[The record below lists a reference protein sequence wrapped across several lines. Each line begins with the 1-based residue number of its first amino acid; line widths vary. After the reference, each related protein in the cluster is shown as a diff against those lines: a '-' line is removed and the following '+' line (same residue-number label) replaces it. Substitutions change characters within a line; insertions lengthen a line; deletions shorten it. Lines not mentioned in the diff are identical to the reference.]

1 MRARRRDIGD
11 DDGVGFIV
19 GRGGFPRFVKKG
31 LIRVAM
37 ALLPV
42 SRLRLSMNMPEFSRS
57 QGTGI
62 GLSIVKKAVE
72 RMGGTIELQ
81 SELGRGSVFSLKL
94 RASQRDNLLL
104 TPSKAILGCLAT
116 AFSVSSSLQRRQAI
130 YTVIPSKQA
139 NMMEWMRKLW
149 F

>member
-1 MRARRRDIGD
+1 
-11 DDGVGFIV
+11 
-19 GRGGFPRFVKKG
+19 
-31 LIRVAM
+31 
-37 ALLPV
+37 
-42 SRLRLSMNMPEFSRS
+42 
-57 QGTGI
+57 
-62 GLSIVKKAVE
+62 
-72 RMGGTIELQ
+72 MGGTIELQ